1 MKINYRYAI
10 IATVIVFGLALAS
23 AAGFYFGK
31 TKTAA
36 VGNINET
43 NNAAKVAENESGVAA
58 IDSEIKAASTEE
70 SPAAAPTSTLPQND
84 PAKPAITATTTD
96 EISSENIERFVV
108 AIGANDIDKVAADL
122 LGQGFIGEPESFKKL
137 INPSILAFAPGGYRL
152 SKTMPAAVVAKT
164 LQSKPYMVWII
175 VPEGLR
181 KEETADLLANDLEWT
196 IDQKE
201 KWIKEDTA
209 ADNDYFEGVYF
220 PDTYLIPVNEAPV
233 DVAKRLI
240 AKFNEKFAPYLP
252 EFSRQNIKWTTGLK
266 LASIIQREA
275 VNAADM
281 PLIAGI
287 LWNRVEQG
295 MTLDADATLQ
305 YARGNT
311 GNGWWAP
318 AAAKDKQIDSP
329 YNTYANKGLPPHP
342 ICSPGISAIEATLNP
357 VQTDCLYYLHDSS
370 RATHCAKTYEEHLEN
385 IQKYLKNQN

>member
-1 MKINYRYAI
+1 MKINYQNAI
-10 IATVIVFGLALAS
+10 ITITILLGLALA
-23 AAGFYFGK
+23 ATIGFYLGDKKPGELKNTPETAEK
-31 TKTAA
+31 TQIAD
-36 VGNINET
+36 NET
-43 NNAAKVAENESGVAA
+43 EIPAIEQKFESSLNEEQTIAAATSTPAA
-58 IDSEIKAASTEE
+58 NKEPKSTE
-70 SPAAAPTSTLPQND
+70 TSIAD
-84 PAKPAITATTTD
+84 D
-96 EISSENIERFVV
+96 EIPLENAERFVIS
-108 AIGANDIDKVAADL
+108 IGANDIGKVTADL
-122 LGQGFIGEPESFKKL
+122 LDKGFINEPESFKKL
-137 INPSILAFAPGGYRL
+137 IGSSILAFVPGGYRL
-152 SKTMPAAVVAKT
+152 SKTMAASLVAKT

-181 KEETADLLANDLEWT
+181 KEETADLLAKDLEWT

-252 EFSRQNIKWTTGLK
+252 EFSWQNIKWTTGLK
-266 LASIIQREA
+266 LASIVQREA

-295 MTLDADATLQ
+295 MSLDADATLQ
-305 YARGNT
+305 YARGDT

-329 YNTYANKGLPPHP
+329 YNTYTNKNLPPHP
-342 ICSPGISAIEATLNP
+342 ICNPGISAIEATLNP
-357 VQTDCLYYLHDSS
+357 AQTDCLYYLHDGNHS
-370 RATHCAKTYEEHLEN
+370 THCAKTYEDHLEN